1 MKLVETLRGKDV
13 KELLEEL
20 VSLRKEQ
27 FNLRMQ
33 AASKATHE
41 KKRIRRLIARI
52 KTILVEKGLQV

>member
-1 MKLVETLRGKDV
+1 MKLVETLRGKNV
-13 KELLEEL
+13 KELSDEL

-33 AASKATHE
+33 AASKMTHE

-52 KTILVEKGLQV
+52 KTILVEKGLRV

>member
-1 MKLVETLRGKDV
+1 MKLAETLRGKET
-13 KELLEEL
+13 KELQEEL

-33 AASKATHE
+33 AANKQTHE

-52 KTILVEKGLQV
+52 KTILVEKGLRV